1 MHTSDRSKV
10 NQYRDL
16 MLMMAQTIYASEL
29 YLPVFGYGA
38 MTFPG
43 STETSHLFPMS
54 LNISSPMIP
63 NQREVLIET
72 YNKCLSQI
80 KLHCPVKISPLI
92 QFVKSLALTARE
104 RQERAFQIGE
114 TTAKFPQV
122 FF

>member
-1 MHTSDRSKV
+1 MHTSNRSKV

-63 NQREVLIET
+63 NQKEVLIEA

-80 KLHCPVKISPLI
+80 NL
-92 QFVKSLALTARE
+92 
-104 RQERAFQIGE
+104 
-114 TTAKFPQV
+114 
-122 FF
+122 